1 MELTP
6 WRVTS
11 PIGSFQGAHY
21 IEASSMEPHM
31 RKKLVVLALACSGL
45 TAQVQAQELWQSQMD
60 LASAGAAASVILA
73 EACSGATATATHN
86 AAARLR
92 EIALTMV
99 DPEGA
104 YTYASDAFDMKVKA
118 LWQSTD
124 GACTKMQRLVN
135 MARSTGF
142 MVPTR

>member
-1 MELTP
+1 
-6 WRVTS
+6 
-11 PIGSFQGAHY
+11 
-21 IEASSMEPHM
+21 M
-31 RKKLVVLALACSGL
+31 RKKFVVLAVTCIGL
-45 TAQVQAQELWQSQMD
+45 TSKVQAQEFWQSQMD

-73 EACSGATATATHN
+73 QACTGVADMAAHT

-92 EIALTMV
+92 EIAQSMV

-104 YTYASDAFDMKVKA
+104 YMYASDAFDMKVKA

-124 GACTKMQRLVN
+124 GACEKMQRLVN

-142 MVPTR
+142 MVPNH

>member
-1 MELTP
+1 
-6 WRVTS
+6 
-11 PIGSFQGAHY
+11 
-21 IEASSMEPHM
+21 M

-45 TAQVQAQELWQSQMD
+45 TAHVQANAQELWQSQMD

-73 EACSGATATATHN
+73 QACTGVTDMATHN

-92 EIALTMV
+92 EIAMTMV

-104 YTYASDAFDMKVKA
+104 YSYASEAFDLKVKA
-118 LWQSTD
+118 LWQSTE
-124 GACTKMQRLVN
+124 GACAKMQRLVN

>member
-1 MELTP
+1 
-6 WRVTS
+6 
-11 PIGSFQGAHY
+11 
-21 IEASSMEPHM
+21 M
-31 RKKLVVLALACSGL
+31 RMKLVVLALACSGL
-45 TAQVQAQELWQSQMD
+45 TAQVQAQELWQTQMD

-73 EACSGATATATHN
+73 QACSGGTEMATHN

-92 EIALTMV
+92 EIAMTMM

-104 YTYASDAFDMKVKA
+104 YTYASDAFDLKVKA

-124 GACTKMQRLVN
+124 GACVKMQRLVN
-135 MARSTGF
+135 MAHSTGF